1 MHWRYWGYPLSAISP
16 ANHSL
21 QKMLTAILFDLDG
34 TLVNTDPLHYQTWL
48 EVLQEYEIEIDQEF
62 YKARIS
68 GRLNP
73 LIVQDLLPE
82 LSFEAGKQ
90 LADYKEAKFRKIG
103 LSLTPVAGLLDLVTW
118 IDNHKLKKALVTNA
132 PRENVNFLL
141 EVLKLANYF
150 DEVILAEEAIA
161 GKPDPAPYKLALN
174 QLGISTKETIAFED
188 SVSGIQSA
196 VGAGIYTIGIAST
209 HEPESLIKAGAEMVI
224 PDFTEQSMW
233 QILDYFMTN

>member
-1 MHWRYWGYPLSAISP
+1 
-16 ANHSL
+16 
-21 QKMLTAILFDLDG
+21 MLTAILFDLDG

-48 EVLQEYEIEIDQEF
+48 EVLREYQIEIDREF
-62 YKARIS
+62 YKSRIS

-90 LADYKEAKFRKIG
+90 LADYKEAKFREIG
-103 LSLTPVAGLLDLVTW
+103 LSLTPLAGLLDLLTW

-141 EVLKLANYF
+141 DVLKLASYF
-150 DEVILAEEAIA
+150 DEVILAEETSA

-174 QLGISTKETIAFED
+174 QLDISAKEAIAFED
-188 SVSGIQSA
+188 SVSGIQSS
-196 VGAGIYTIGIAST
+196 VRAGIYTIGIAST
-209 HEPESLIKAGAEMVI
+209 HAPEILLNAGATMVI
-224 PDFTEQSMW
+224 TDFTDPSMW